1 MTEAW
6 FSSDTAPYLA
16 FFSLLATAAALE
28 PLAKQGRARALVLG
42 IFGACT
48 ALGIALIVAGGVATL
63 VNQPRYVWGPLAFAG
78 FTVSLPFAFGFKE
91 MQRVYREAE
100 LRKTVAADL

>member
-1 MTEAW
+1 MTGAW
-6 FSSDTAPYLA
+6 FSSETAPYLA

-42 IFGACT
+42 IYGACT
-48 ALGIALIVAGGVATL
+48 ALGIALIIAAGVAIL
-63 VNQPRYVWGPLAFAG
+63 VNQPRFVWVPLAFVG
-78 FTVSLPFAFGFKE
+78 VVVTLPFVFGFKE

-100 LRKTVAADL
+100 LRKTVASDL

>member
-6 FSSDTAPYLA
+6 FSAQTAPYLA

-28 PLAKQGRARALVLG
+28 PLAKQGRGRVLVLG
-42 IFGACT
+42 IFGAC
-48 ALGIALIVAGGVATL
+48 AAVGIALMVAGGVATL
-63 VNQPRYVWGPLAFAG
+63 VDQPRYVWAPLAFAG
-78 FTVSLPFAFGFKE
+78 FTVTVPFAFGFRD

>member
-6 FSSDTAPYLA
+6 FSAEAAPYLA

-48 ALGIALIVAGGVATL
+48 ALGIALIIAAGVATL
-63 VNQPRYVWGPLAFAG
+63 VNQPRYVWAPLAFVG
-78 FTVSLPFAFGFKE
+78 VIVTLPFAFGFKE
-91 MQRVYREAE
+91 MQRVYSEAE